1 VAYYSTENI
10 GRNSEM
16 KTALLIFVIILT
28 AFAYFVGLLVEVY
41 KKFIRKDKSPDWENK
56 LVAFV
61 LSVGFAVALFFI
73 FDTEELMLSAVR
85 NNPAIIV
92 AYSVCLYLLQKPA
105 CMAFWKPIFKK
116 LIERNVQ

>member
-1 VAYYSTENI
+1 
-10 GRNSEM
+10 M
-16 KTALLIFVIILT
+16 KTSLLIFVIMVT

-41 KKFIRKDKSPDWENK
+41 KKFIRKDKSSDLENR
-56 LVAFV
+56 LVAFI

-73 FDTEELMLSAVR
+73 FDAEELLLSAVR

-116 LIERNVQ
+116 LIERKVQ